1 MWLSGLGK
9 VRLAQDLR
17 ARLVLQPFE
26 VQMSLANT
34 QLCLRVQ
41 VNDWNSCIAAP
52 TAHFLSAAQF
62 DLLLGFTANP
72 QGYIP

>member
-1 MWLSGLGK
+1 MWLFGLGK

-41 VNDWNSCIAAP
+41 VNDWNSCIAAQ
-52 TAHFLSAAQF
+52 TANLLSVEQF
-62 DLLLGFTANP
+62 YLLLGFTAKR